1 MKTHVSTNLT
11 VTFLE
16 PGKESLTKQK
26 FSNSVEN
33 PLEVDVLTF
42 GRAFSQLLPTD
53 VSYNS
58 VVETKEIEYT
68 A

>member
-1 MKTHVSTNLT
+1 MKTHISTNLA

-16 PGKESLTKQK
+16 PGKETLSKQK

-33 PLEVDVLTF
+33 PPETDVLTF
-42 GRAFSQLLPTD
+42 GRAFSQLLPEN